1 MKKVYTDEYWELV
14 RQHLMGDTKTNLTM
28 RKITKKSPNSLID
41 MEFNIPLFSALRQ
54 MYRCIDVSE
63 IESSSEGK
71 DYNISLSE
79 IKGLNYNVPE
89 RVDINLFIPSDGN
102 GGLAHVT
109 MNEVHTTRGDIKLGQ
124 TLTPKENITTLEG
137 LKKVFYEMAKKM

>member
-1 MKKVYTDEYWELV
+1 MKKII
-14 RQHLMGDTKTNLTM
+14 N
-28 RKITKKSPNSLID
+28 KSPNRLID
-41 MEFNIPLFSALRQ
+41 MEFNIPLYNAETQ
-54 MYRCIDVSE
+54 MYLCIDVSE
-63 IESSSEGK
+63 IATSPGGK

-79 IKGLNYNVPE
+79 VKQNYSVPE

-109 MNEVHTTRGDIKLGQ
+109 INEIRTNGRDIKLAQ